1 MIRSGEVIPKLERVL
16 APAAQV
22 TTPDKCPACGGALVW
37 KEDFLRCPNLT
48 CPAQIERRIG
58 HWFHTLGNADWY
70 GIKTIRK
77 LVAAGYDS
85 LEKIYAMTE
94 DDFLALGFGPVQS
107 KNLFESLTVSRTKPV
122 EDWRFLAAFGLPLLG
137 LGDSRRLLAHMRL
150 EDVAGASEEEILAIK
165 GFGEEKSRGIVAG
178 LKAIRDTYEHM
189 TALRFELIMTEPA
202 VLSAPEQ
209 TPVSG
214 KGIVFTGKM
223 QHGSR
228 DAMQAQARVLG
239 AIVQTTVSRRTDYLV
254 CGEQVGQS
262 KLDKATRLGV
272 RMLSEKEYYQL
283 IANGEEASHDR

>member
-1 MIRSGEVIPKLERVL
+1 
-16 APAAQV
+16 
-22 TTPDKCPACGGALVW
+22 
-37 KEDFLRCPNLT
+37 
-48 CPAQIERRIG
+48 
-58 HWFHTLGNADWY
+58 
-70 GIKTIRK
+70 
-77 LVAAGYDS
+77 
-85 LEKIYAMTE
+85 
-94 DDFLALGFGPVQS
+94 
-107 KNLFESLTVSRTKPV
+107 
-122 EDWRFLAAFGLPLLG
+122 
-137 LGDSRRLLAHMRL
+137 
-150 EDVAGASEEEILAIK
+150 
-165 GFGEEKSRGIVAG
+165 
-178 LKAIRDTYEHM
+178 M